1 MKAQYD
7 SGAVSYALTCQLDDF
22 VKTPARWRHAD
33 GRREARKLASEAFD
47 SSCRLVADY
56 YGAPLRAVA
65 EHGSKAEQLQ
75 LVSDAWADLHGKT
88 NLVVLQGNYG
98 QHGWEDLCAAPL
110 TYRGWQE
117 MKADRKSYRDNEGG
131 CYRII
136 ERRPR

>member
-75 LVSDAWADLHGKT
+75 LVSDAWAALHGKAAIY
-88 NLVVLQGNYG
+88 VVQGHYG
-98 QHGWEDLCAAPL
+98 YGWEDLCAASL
-110 TYRGWQE
+110 TASGRRE
-117 MKADRKSYRDNEGG
+117 ARSDLKAYRDNAPGT
-131 CYRII
+131 YRMI
-136 ERRPR
+136 ERHPR